1 MFACFKREL
10 KSYFTTLNA
19 TLYITAFLVI
29 TGIYTLTVN
38 FYSGYTEL
46 EYTLSSTTVM
56 LMLLIPLLTMRFF
69 TEEHTQNVL
78 PLTYSLPI
86 PLWRQVMAKFL
97 ACTTVFSIPLAIL
110 CLYPLILS
118 PYGDVVFATAYWGLF
133 GYFLLGICMIAIGMF
148 LSSLT
153 KSPAISAVV
162 TFLVFLLSY
171 LASGVSNLIPTAPI
185 ASLLL
190 LAVCVLL
197 AGALLYYLTRS
208 KWISILAT
216 LSLLTVL
223 FVLYAIFSIRFS
235 GLFANL
241 MSNLSIFN
249 RYYSFYNGIVD
260 LTAVFFY
267 LSCAF
272 CGLAFCILSVE
283 KKRWS

>member
-19 TLYITAFLVI
+19 TIYIVAFLVI

-46 EYTLSSTTVM
+46 EFALSSTTVM

-86 PLWRQVMAKFL
+86 PLWKQVMAKFF
-97 ACTTVFSIPLAIL
+97 ACTTVFSVPLVIL

-118 PYGDVVFATAYWGLF
+118 MYGDVVLATAYWGLF
-133 GYFLLGICMIAIGMF
+133 GYFLLGLCMIAVGM
-148 LSSLT
+148 LISSLT
-153 KSPAISAVV
+153 KSPAISAVA

-190 LAVCVLL
+190 LAVCILL
-197 AGALLYYLTRS
+197 AGALLYYLTKS
-208 KWISILAT
+208 KWISLIAT
-216 LSLLTVL
+216 ISLLTVL
-223 FVLYAIFSIRFS
+223 CVLYAIFSTHFS
-235 GLFANL
+235 GLFADL
-241 MSNLSIFN
+241 LSSLSIFN
-249 RYYSFYNGIVD
+249 HYYTFYNGMID

-267 LSCAF
+267 LSFAF